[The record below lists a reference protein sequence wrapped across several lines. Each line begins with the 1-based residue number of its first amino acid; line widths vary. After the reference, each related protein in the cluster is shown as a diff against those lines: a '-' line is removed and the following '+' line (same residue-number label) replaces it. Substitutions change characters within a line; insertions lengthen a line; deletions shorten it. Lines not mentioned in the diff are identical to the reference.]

1 MAFCPLVHYSSD
13 SSLEVDQ
20 PETVELQSDQEPT
33 PETQHSA
40 AVRASSSPNR
50 DSPGQEAHQS
60 DSAHQQP
67 SIPVSATNRRNPYAL
82 ELSQL
87 PAHLRTFLNSVK
99 TYFTQ
104 KFNLQ
109 RQKAPLSPST
119 YDKAQERMLCFLGYV
134 RSTLSD
140 RQLTA
145 DCFLRVSL
153 IEGYVE
159 FLKVR
164 IFVFRT
170 FVQQTTDAIPLR
182 RGIFSVV

>member
-119 YDKAQERMLCFLGYV
+119 YDKAQERMLCKYSV
-134 RSTLSD
+134 VK
-140 RQLTA
+140 
-145 DCFLRVSL
+145 DCS
-153 IEGYVE
+153 G
-159 FLKVR
+159 
-164 IFVFRT
+164 FVFLVR
-170 FVQQTTDAIPLR
+170 FGQLSPASFRVFGMQRRRVAQTDLFR
-182 RGIFSVV
+182 VRFSTNFS